1 MVTFPYKPLIKKS
14 LTTNMKP
21 LLALS
26 RLNTNLFLMIL
37 LITTVTT
44 VKAQNYWDKI
54 PAFTS
59 QCYTENDDFVKNIQ
73 QLRTEVKDKIQKDKE
88 AVELKA
94 SKMTNEERMAMV
106 TKYQNMSPDEIVKMQ
121 KEMMEM
127 TQGQTDF
134 QLASSAYEDQF
145 NQLESEFRT
154 EFAKRLGPIESE
166 ARKLPDGEGTPEW
179 AIKKGEELRIQY
191 NKEYESIC
199 NKYLTSSDARFRVWL
214 NDFSKFLHEKEV
226 PYNQKMIKM
235 QYGQF
240 GISADESTA
249 NLMAVERYL
258 EKCSAIFNL
267 RKQYPQ
273 G

>member
-1 MVTFPYKPLIKKS
+1 MIPLFA
-14 LTTNMKP
+14 LTHRK
-21 LLALS
+21 
-26 RLNTNLFLMIL
+26 TNLL
-37 LITTVTT
+37 LISLLMTAITT

-59 QCYTENDDFVKNIQ
+59 QCYSENDDFVKSIQ
-73 QLRTEVKDKIQKDKE
+73 QLRSDVKEKIQKDKA

-94 SKMTNEERMAMV
+94 SKMTNEERMALA

-121 KEMMEM
+121 QEMMEM

-134 QLASSAYEDQF
+134 QMASSAFEDQF
-145 NQLESEFRT
+145 NQLEAAFRSEFA
-154 EFAKRLGPIESE
+154 ERLGPIEAE
-166 ARKLPDGEGTPEW
+166 YRKLPDGEGTPQW
-179 AIKKGEELRIQY
+179 AIKKGEELTLQY

-199 NKYLTSSDARFRVWL
+199 SKYFTSTDAKFRVWL

-240 GISADESTA
+240 GISVDDSAA

-258 EKCSAIFNL
+258 EKCSAIFSL
-267 RKQYPQ
+267 RRPYPQ

>member
-1 MVTFPYKPLIKKS
+1 
-14 LTTNMKP
+14 MKP
-21 LLALS
+21 LLAFT
-26 RLNTNLFLMIL
+26 NIKTNLLLVSL
-37 LITTVTT
+37 LITAATS

-54 PAFTS
+54 PTFTS
-59 QCYTENDDFVKNIQ
+59 QCYSENDDFVKNIQ
-73 QLRTEVKDKIQKDKE
+73 QLRSEVKEKIQKDKE

-94 SKMTNEERMAMV
+94 SKMSNEERMAMV

-121 KEMMEM
+121 KEMTEM
-127 TQGQTDF
+127 TQGQTAF
-134 QLASSAYEDQF
+134 QVASSAFEDQF
-145 NQLESEFRT
+145 NQLESDFRT

-166 ARKLPDGEGTPEW
+166 YRKLPDGEGTPQW
-179 AIKKGEELRIQY
+179 AIKKGEELTIQY

-199 NKYLTSSDARFRVWL
+199 NKYFTSPDAKFRVWL
-214 NDFSKFLHEKEV
+214 NDFSTFLHEEEV
-226 PYNQKMIKM
+226 PFNQKMIKM

-240 GISADESTA
+240 GIAVDDSTA

-267 RKQYPQ
+267 RRPYPQ